1 MVDSHTG
8 GYEFHECNT
17 ILQKAKNMNS
27 MKRPHAMAPRY
38 TACKQKSILSL
49 QYLDRRKFL
58 NLSIKI

>member
-1 MVDSHTG
+1 MVESQTG
-8 GYEFHECNT
+8 GYESHKCNT
-17 ILQKAKNMNS
+17 ILQKSKNKHA
-27 MKRPHAMAPRY
+27 MKRGHAMTPRY